1 MRRPLRIA
9 RIVWLALL
17 CAGLLGA
24 LSMRAWASVPSRP
37 RVPPVSLPAQVSSHA
52 EPPKE
57 PKEPKEP
64 NVRPRPKA
72 PKVRPRPKA
81 PKVRR
86 RPKAPPPAVLPV
98 APPPMPPPP
107 TVPHAGAVSG
117 YQFHST
123 SVARASAIAGAS
135 PAAKDAAPYHSLG
148 AGPSRR
154 PLALMHLAVSRAWIS
169 RSGPRAQRRTTL
181 FFRLSRPTLVEF
193 VLVRVAPDCRVVG
206 RFRVNGRAGL
216 NRVQFSG
223 RIGHRVLRPG
233 TYRVIARTLPPHGAK
248 PLGVR
253 LVIAG
258 RPNPLPSEIAAA
270 RASNACATVGEA
282 SGYSAAAY
290 GAASSR
296 TPPGPR
302 ASGRESPFARIGGVL
317 AEQFKRPI
325 DVIKAVPP
333 FLLVLLAFAIALL
346 ALAATPRQAS
356 PSARLQALL
365 AYRRG
370 LIALAGA
377 TILIGVAITYA
388 VSQSS

>member
-24 LSMRAWASVPSRP
+24 LSMRARASVPSRP

-64 NVRPRPKA
+64 
-72 PKVRPRPKA
+72 KVRPRPKA

-86 RPKAPPPAVLPV
+86 RPKAPPPAVPG
-98 APPPMPPPP
+98 APPPLPPPP
-107 TVPHAGAVSG
+107 AVPHAGAVSG

-148 AGPSRR
+148 ASPSR
-154 PLALMHLAVSRAWIS
+154 PLALMRLAVSRAWIS

-216 NRVQFSG
+216 NRVQFRG
-223 RIGHRVLRPG
+223 RIGRRVLRPG
-233 TYRVIARTLPPHGAK
+233 TYRVIARMLPPHGAK